1 MRILEIVLIALGILA
16 FTFKLTGIPGG
27 NVLLVFALSSLAT
40 FHFGLGFAL
49 FSGIRFRDIIKK
61 GRKSSKVRPYV
72 FLMQF
77 GLGVLH
83 LGLLFTLMFWPN
95 AVFQLRVGL
104 VLCLAAL
111 VWVVIGSL
119 KQFDR
124 MAKLNLVRLVFFLAL
139 SIPAALTSTDQWVDL
154 YYGHDPEYAEIF
166 KAQVKDSENPI
177 HFERMDSLRR
187 ARGMQP

>member
-16 FTFKLTGIPGG
+16 FTFKLTDIPGG
-27 NVLLVFALSSLAT
+27 NVLLNFALSSLAVL
-40 FHFGLGFAL
+40 HFGLGFAL
-49 FSGIRFRDIIKK
+49 FSGVRFRELIKK
-61 GRKSSKVRPYV
+61 GRKSIKVRPYV
-72 FLMQF
+72 VLMQF

-95 AVFQLRVGL
+95 AGFQLKMGL
-104 VLCLAAL
+104 VLSLGAL
-111 VWVVIGSL
+111 VWVGIVSF

-124 MAKLNLVRLVFFLAL
+124 TAKLNLVRLVFFLAL
-139 SIPAALTSTDQWVDL
+139 SIPLAFTSDDQLVEM
-154 YYGHDPEYAEIF
+154 YYGHDPEYAEII
-166 KAQVKDSENPI
+166 KAQIKDSNNPI